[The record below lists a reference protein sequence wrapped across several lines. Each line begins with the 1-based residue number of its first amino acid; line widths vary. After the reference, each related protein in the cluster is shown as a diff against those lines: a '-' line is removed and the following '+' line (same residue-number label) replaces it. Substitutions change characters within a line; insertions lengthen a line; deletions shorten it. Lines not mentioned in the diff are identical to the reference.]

1 MASTPEQ
8 AVQLSIALVELE
20 PVVWRRVQVPSDLT
34 LHRLHSVIQ
43 AVFDWEDCHLYQF
56 EADGCRYGPPEEA
69 GETLGGDPIYSSAD
83 LRLNQLLQRGVDRFA
98 YVYNLCEEWVH
109 GVSIERA
116 LTPEAGT

>member
-34 LHRLHSVIQ
+34 LHCLHSVIQ

-56 EADGCRYGPPEEA
+56 EADGCRYGPP
-69 GETLGGDPIYSSAD
+69 
-83 LRLNQLLQRGVDRFA
+83 
-98 YVYNLCEEWVH
+98 
-109 GVSIERA
+109 
-116 LTPEAGT
+116 